1 MRAINHKPFFLTF
14 FSYMELK
21 RVVVTGLGAVTPVG
35 NNPEETW
42 KNLLE
47 GVSGAAPITHFDASQ
62 FKTQFACEVKGFN
75 VNDYIDRK
83 EARKM
88 DRYAQLAMASAV
100 QAVEDSKMDLESV
113 DKNRIGVVYGVG
125 IGGIKTFEDEVGYY
139 ATHQENGPKFN
150 PFFIPKMISDIAAG
164 QISIRYGFHGP
175 NYATTSACASSTNAL
190 ADAFNLIR
198 LGKADAIVAGGA
210 EAAICAC
217 GVGGFNAMHALS
229 TRNDDPEH
237 ASRPFSASRDGF
249 IMGEG
254 AGCLILEELEHAKA
268 RGAKIYAEMVGEG
281 MSADAYHITA
291 SHPEGLGACLV
302 MQNALK
308 DAGMTPE
315 DIDYINVHGTS
326 TPVGDV
332 SEVKAIQKLF
342 GEHAY
347 KLNISS
353 TKSMT
358 GHLLGAAG
366 AVEALVSVLAVKN
379 DIIPP
384 TINHE
389 EDDKDENIDYNLNF
403 TFNKAQKRTVRAAL
417 SNTFGFGG
425 HNACV
430 IFKKYDD

>member
-1 MRAINHKPFFLTF
+1 
-14 FSYMELK
+14 MELK
-21 RVVVTGLGAVTPVG
+21 RVVVTGIGAITPLGKNAK
-35 NNPEETW
+35 ETW
-42 KNLLE
+42 ENAKN
-47 GVSGAAPITHFDASQ
+47 GVSGAAEITHFDTSK
-62 FKTQFACEVKGFN
+62 FKTHFACEVKN
-75 VNDYIDRK
+75 YNAQDYFDRK

-88 DRYAQLAMASAV
+88 DLYEQYAIIAADEAIK
-100 QAVEDSKMDLESV
+100 DCGWDLEKI
-113 DKNRIGVVYGVG
+113 DKNEIGVIFGVG
-125 IGGIKTFEDEVGYY
+125 IGGIRTFEEESVNY
-139 ATHQENGPKFN
+139 AKTGETLGPRYS

-164 QISIRYGFHGP
+164 QISINYGFHGP
-175 NYATTSACASSTNAL
+175 NFATTSACASSTNAL
-190 ADAFNLIR
+190 ASAFNLIR
-198 LGKADAIVAGGA
+198 LGKANAIVTGGA
-210 EAAICAC
+210 EAAIWPT

-254 AGCLILEELEHAKA
+254 AGVLILEELEHALK
-268 RGAKIYAEMVGEG
+268 RGAHIYAEVAGAG
-281 MSADAYHITA
+281 MSADAHHITA
-291 SHPEGLGACLV
+291 SHPEGLGAKLV
-302 MQNALK
+302 MTRALQ
-308 DAGMTPE
+308 DAEMKPE

-326 TPVGDV
+326 TPVGDR
-332 SEVKAIQKLF
+332 SEALAIKDVF

-366 AVEALVSVLAVKN
+366 AVEALFSVKAVEE
-379 DIIPP
+379 DSVPP

-389 EDDKDENIDYNLNF
+389 EGDDDPEIDYNLNF

-430 IFKKYDD
+430 IVKKFAK

>member
-1 MRAINHKPFFLTF
+1 
-14 FSYMELK
+14 MELK

-35 NNPEETW
+35 NTPEETW
-42 KNLLE
+42 ESLVG
-47 GVSGAAPITHFDASQ
+47 GVSGAAPITLFDASK
-62 FKTQFACEVKGFN
+62 FKTQFACEVKGLN

-88 DRYAQLAMASAV
+88 DRYTQLAFVSAI
-100 QAVEDSKMDLESV
+100 QAVKDSGMDLDSI
-113 DKNRIGVVYGVG
+113 DKNRVGVIFGVG
-125 IGGIKTFEDEVGYY
+125 IGGIKTFEDEVSYY
-139 ATHQENGPKFN
+139 GVHKEDGPKFN
-150 PFFIPKMISDIAAG
+150 PFFIPKMIADIAAG
-164 QISIRYGFHGP
+164 QISIHFGFHGP

-190 ADAFNLIR
+190 ADAFNQLR
-198 LGKADAIVAGGA
+198 LGKADAILAGGA

-229 TRNDDPEH
+229 TRNDDPSH

-249 IMGEG
+249 VMAEG
-254 AGCLILEELEHAKA
+254 AGCLVLEELEHAKA

-281 MSADAYHITA
+281 ESADAYHITA
-291 SHPEGLGACLV
+291 SHPEGLGAKLV
-302 MQNALK
+302 MERALQ
-308 DAGMTPE
+308 DAGMKPE

-326 TPVGDV
+326 TPVGDI
-332 SEVKAIQKLF
+332 SEAKAIKQVF
-342 GEHAY
+342 GEAAY

-366 AVEALVSVLAVKN
+366 AVEAMASVLAVKN
-379 DIIPP
+379 DIVPP
-384 TINHE
+384 TINHVE
-389 EDDKDENIDYNLNF
+389 GDNDPEIDYDLNF
-403 TFNKAQKRTVRAAL
+403 TFNTAQKREVRAAM

-430 IFKKYDD
+430 IFKKYVAQ

>member
-1 MRAINHKPFFLTF
+1 
-14 FSYMELK
+14 MELK

-35 NNPEETW
+35 NTPEQAW
-42 KNLLE
+42 NNLLS
-47 GVSGAAPITHFDASQ
+47 GVSGAAPITLFDASL
-62 FKTQFACEVKGFN
+62 FKTHFACEVKDLN
-75 VNDYIDRK
+75 IADYIDRK

-88 DRYAQLAMASAV
+88 DRYTQLAIIAAT
-100 QAVEDSKMDLESV
+100 QAVKDSNMNLDTV
-113 DKNRIGVVYGVG
+113 DKNRIGVIFGVG
-125 IGGIKTFEDEVGYY
+125 IGGIKTFEDEVKYY
-139 ATHQENGPKFN
+139 GVHEADGPKFN
-150 PFFIPKMISDIAAG
+150 PFFIPKMIADIASG
-164 QISIRYGFHGP
+164 HISILFGFHGP
-175 NYATTSACASSTNAL
+175 NYTTTSACASSSNAL
-190 ADAFNLIR
+190 ADAFNQIR
-198 LGKADAIVAGGA
+198 LGKADIILSGGA

-237 ASRPFSASRDGF
+237 ASRPFSKSRDGF

-281 MSADAYHITA
+281 ASADAHHITA
-291 SHPEGLGACLV
+291 SHPEGLGARLV
-302 MQNALK
+302 MEAALE
-308 DAGMTPE
+308 DAGLKPG

-326 TPVGDV
+326 TPVGDI
-332 SEVKAIQKLF
+332 SEVKAIKNVF
-342 GEHAY
+342 GDAAY

-366 AVEALVSVLAVKN
+366 AVEAMITVLAVKN
-379 DIIPP
+379 DIVPP
-384 TINHE
+384 TINHN
-389 EDDKDENIDYNLNF
+389 EDDKDEEIDYNLNF
-403 TFNKAQKRTVRAAL
+403 TFNKAQKRTVRAAI

-430 IFKKYDD
+430 VFKKFTE